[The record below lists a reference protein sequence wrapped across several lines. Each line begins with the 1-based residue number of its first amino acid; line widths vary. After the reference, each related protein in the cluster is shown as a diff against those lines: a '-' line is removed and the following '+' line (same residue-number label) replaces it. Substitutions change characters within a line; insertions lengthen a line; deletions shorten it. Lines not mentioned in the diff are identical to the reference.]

1 MIIDYG
7 AIVVPISVV
16 IIATSSAI
24 KIAVCIVV
32 FVITILIVG
41 ILWNCA
47 ARWNKS

>member
-7 AIVVPISVV
+7 AKVVPINVV

-24 KIAVCIVV
+24 KIAAWIVV

-41 ILWNCA
+41 ILA
-47 ARWNKS
+47 